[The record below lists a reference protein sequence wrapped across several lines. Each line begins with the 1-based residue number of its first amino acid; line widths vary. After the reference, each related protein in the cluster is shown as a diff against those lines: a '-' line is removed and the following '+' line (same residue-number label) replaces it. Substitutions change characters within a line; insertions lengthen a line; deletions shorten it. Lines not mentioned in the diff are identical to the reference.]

1 MKPTESS
8 LESAS
13 LVLYGGSFDPV
24 HCAHVEMAQS
34 AIDQLGLSK
43 VIFIP
48 AARSPLSP
56 NPTIASDQERIK
68 MLHLATAN
76 EPRFEVDDCE
86 IQRGGISY
94 TIDTVSIFRGRYP
107 KAEIYWIV
115 GADQIE
121 QIHKWYRIEDIVAE
135 LTFIILRRPGHII
148 ADSLVPGLQYME
160 LDAPMMPH
168 RSSLIRK
175 ALKAGHGCMELVPN
189 AVGAFISEQ
198 GLYI

>member
-1 MKPTESS
+1 MKPTESP

-24 HCAHVEMAQS
+24 HCAHIQMAQS
-34 AIDQLGLSK
+34 AIGQLGLSK
-43 VIFIP
+43 VVFIP
-48 AARSPLSP
+48 SARSPLSP
-56 NPTIASDQERIK
+56 SPTIASDEERIK

-86 IQRGGISY
+86 IKRGGISY
-94 TIDTVSIFRGRYP
+94 TIDTVSMFRARYP
-107 KAEIYWIV
+107 KAKIYWIV

-121 QIHKWYRIEDIVAE
+121 QINKWYRIEDIVAE

-148 ADSLVPGLQYME
+148 ADSLVPGLQYTE
-160 LDAPMMPH
+160 LNAPMMPH

-175 ALKAGHGCMELVPN
+175 ALKAGHGCKELVPT
-189 AVGAFISEQ
+189 AVGAFIAEQ

>member
-1 MKPTESS
+1 MKPTKSS

-24 HCAHVEMAQS
+24 HCAHIQMAQS
-34 AIDQLGLSK
+34 AIGQLGLSK
-43 VIFIP
+43 VVFIP
-48 AARSPLSP
+48 SARSPLSP
-56 NPTIASDQERIK
+56 SPTIASDEERMK

-94 TIDTVSIFRGRYP
+94 TIDTVSMFRAKYP
-107 KAEIYWIV
+107 KVEIYWII
-115 GADQIE
+115 GADQME

-148 ADSLVPGLQYME
+148 ADSLVPGLQYTV
-160 LDAPMMPH
+160 LNAPMMPH

-175 ALKAGHGCMELVPN
+175 ALKVGHSCKELVPT
-189 AVGAFISEQ
+189 AVEAFISEQ

>member
-1 MKPTESS
+1 MKPTESL
-8 LESAS
+8 LESTS

-24 HCAHVEMAQS
+24 HCAHIQMAQS

-43 VIFIP
+43 VVFIP
-48 AARSPLSP
+48 AARSPLSL
-56 NPTIASDQERIK
+56 NPTIASDEERIK
-68 MLHLATAN
+68 MLDLATAN

-94 TIDTVSIFRGRYP
+94 TIDTVSMFRARYP

-115 GADQIE
+115 GADQME

-148 ADSLVPGLQYME
+148 SDLHVPGLQFTV
-160 LDAPMMPH
+160 LNAPMMPH

-175 ALKAGHGCMELVPN
+175 ALKAGHGCKELVPT
-189 AVGAFISEQ
+189 AVEAFISKQ
-198 GLYI
+198 GVYT